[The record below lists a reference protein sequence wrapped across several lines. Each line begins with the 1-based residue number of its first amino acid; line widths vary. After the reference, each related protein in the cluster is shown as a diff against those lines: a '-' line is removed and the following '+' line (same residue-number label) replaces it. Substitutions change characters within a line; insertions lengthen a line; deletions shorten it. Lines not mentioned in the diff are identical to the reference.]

1 MEYRNVKG
9 SRVPALGLGT
19 WDLRGNEGERTVA
32 AALDMG
38 YRHVDTAQ
46 AYDNEEAVGAGI
58 RTSGIDRDEVFL
70 VTKIWPDGLGRED
83 APKRCEESLR
93 RLGTDYVD
101 LLLVH
106 WPNEAIPLGETLD
119 AFAALEAA
127 GKTRHIGVSNFTTR
141 LLREAVEGHGADLL
155 CNQVEYHPYLSQEK
169 VLEAVRR
176 YGMMLT
182 AYSPIARGKVLDEP
196 AIRDIAERH
205 GKSPAQIAL
214 RWLLDQEAVAAI
226 PRTANEKHLRA
237 NFEIFDFSLKPEDRA
252 AIDGLRG
259 DGRMIEVE
267 GYAPDWDPA

>member
-106 WPNEAIPLGETLD
+106 WPNEAIPLGETL
-119 AFAALEAA
+119 
-127 GKTRHIGVSNFTTR
+127 
-141 LLREAVEGHGADLL
+141 
-155 CNQVEYHPYLSQEK
+155 
-169 VLEAVRR
+169 
-176 YGMMLT
+176 
-182 AYSPIARGKVLDEP
+182 
-196 AIRDIAERH
+196 
-205 GKSPAQIAL
+205 
-214 RWLLDQEAVAAI
+214 
-226 PRTANEKHLRA
+226 
-237 NFEIFDFSLKPEDRA
+237 
-252 AIDGLRG
+252 
-259 DGRMIEVE
+259 
-267 GYAPDWDPA
+267 

>member
-1 MEYRNVKG
+1 
-9 SRVPALGLGT
+9 
-19 WDLRGNEGERTVA
+19 
-32 AALDMG
+32 
-38 YRHVDTAQ
+38 
-46 AYDNEEAVGAGI
+46 
-58 RTSGIDRDEVFL
+58 
-70 VTKIWPDGLGRED
+70 
-83 APKRCEESLR
+83 
-93 RLGTDYVD
+93 
-101 LLLVH
+101 
-106 WPNEAIPLGETLD
+106 
-119 AFAALEAA
+119 
-127 GKTRHIGVSNFTTR
+127 
-141 LLREAVEGHGADLL
+141 AVEGHGADLL